1 MTDVVVLVDIIIVLL
16 VMLSASRSDI
26 AKREVSDRHW
36 QILAVSGPVLFFI
49 YCVCSE
55 GLRWEFAANLLGMLC
70 AALCFTA
77 GDARQDVVMGAVSV
91 VMAAMVLVFGD
102 GGSLSNA
109 GVAAQ
114 VMVFAYFL
122 LYMLGVLR
130 GGADAKCLIALSVS
144 LPIYYD
150 VWNIPL
156 VDSAGPA
163 SYMFVPSL
171 SILLFGAMVAALW
184 CVGWCLLR
192 MDGKKRRGLSCVMD
206 IGSAEKAF
214 VWPLEDVKEGKKVRT
229 GTCSDEDMPEVYA
242 RLRDHG
248 EAEVEVSYMIPF
260 IAPLTVAT
268 VFTLVVGNPLFLI

>member
-77 GDARQDVVMGAVSV
+77 GDARQDVVMGAVSI
-91 VMAAMVLVFGD
+91 VMVAMVLVFGD

-163 SYMFVPSL
+163 SYIFVPSL

-192 MDGKKRRGLSCVMD
+192 MDGKKRRGLSL
-206 IGSAEKAF
+206 S
-214 VWPLEDVKEGKKVRT
+214 
-229 GTCSDEDMPEVYA
+229 
-242 RLRDHG
+242 
-248 EAEVEVSYMIPF
+248 
-260 IAPLTVAT
+260 
-268 VFTLVVGNPLFLI
+268 LIHISEPTRH

>member
-1 MTDVVVLVDIIIVLL
+1 MLVDIIIVLL

-36 QILAVSGPVLFFI
+36 QILAVFGPVLFFI

-114 VMVFAYFL
+114 VMVFAYFPL
-122 LYMLGVLR
+122 Q
-130 GGADAKCLIALSVS
+130 IA
-144 LPIYYD
+144 
-150 VWNIPL
+150 
-156 VDSAGPA
+156 
-163 SYMFVPSL
+163 
-171 SILLFGAMVAALW
+171 
-184 CVGWCLLR
+184 
-192 MDGKKRRGLSCVMD
+192 
-206 IGSAEKAF
+206 
-214 VWPLEDVKEGKKVRT
+214 
-229 GTCSDEDMPEVYA
+229 
-242 RLRDHG
+242 
-248 EAEVEVSYMIPF
+248 
-260 IAPLTVAT
+260 
-268 VFTLVVGNPLFLI
+268 